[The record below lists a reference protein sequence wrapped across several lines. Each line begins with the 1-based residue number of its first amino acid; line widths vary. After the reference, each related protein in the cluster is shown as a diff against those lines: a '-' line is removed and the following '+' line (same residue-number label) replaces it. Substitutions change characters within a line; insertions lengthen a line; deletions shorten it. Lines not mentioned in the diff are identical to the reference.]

1 MVFPFT
7 LEGFPHK
14 IWCSCV
20 VVFMWCFAVIFF
32 VSIIL
37 LLLSSYIF

>member
-1 MVFPFT
+1 MAFPFT

-20 VVFMWCFAVIFF
+20 VVFMWYLLEFFCFHNIAIA
-32 VSIIL
+32 IAW
-37 LLLSSYIF
+37 

>member
-1 MVFPFT
+1 MLFSST
-7 LEGFPHK
+7 LEGFPCK

-20 VVFMWCFAVIFF
+20 VVFMWCLLNFFFF

-37 LLLSSYIF
+37 LLLGSH